1 MNASASYPPD
11 VVRTTLWIIRE
22 LTQLKDQR
30 FVDGVRI
37 RSLVDQLGLPE
48 IEQKIYFLRELH
60 AVIRRLPLKIFHADD
75 DRLRLIAGVQEALDA
90 AIDEEEEEFE

>member
-60 AVIRRLPLKIFHADD
+60 AVTSILCSLANCRSKASKSS
-75 DRLRLIAGVQEALDA
+75 
-90 AIDEEEEEFE
+90 